1 VTTSERRAGRE
12 PAEAPEGRPTDD
24 LADAPTPTS
33 RGIDRSAWRYA
44 ARRALHGF
52 VLHRGIDSAAAL
64 TFFATLALFPGAL
77 VVVSLFAI
85 ARDRERAISSI
96 LAVVEEFGARSTV
109 ETVEAPLREFLSIQ
123 NPGIALVIGL
133 VLLLWTLSAY
143 ATAFGRAMNATYEV
157 LEGRQIWK
165 FRGLM
170 MVVTLFLMVTFGA
183 ILLIL
188 VATPRVAAAFAESL
202 GFAEPWL
209 TVWNIGK
216 WPVLVALAV
225 VVAGV
230 LYFSTPNVRHVRVR
244 WVSWGAGFAIV
255 TWALA
260 TAAFALYVATIG
272 QYERVYGWLGGA
284 IVVLLWLYITNLVL
298 VLGAEVDAE
307 VVRLRQLSSGQ
318 AAEETIQL
326 PLRDTTRNLMLARQ
340 RADDVRDGRAIR
352 DAAIARITE

>member
-1 VTTSERRAGRE
+1 VTTSHRQAGSE
-12 PAEAPEGRPTDD
+12 PAEVPEGRQTDD

-33 RGIDRSAWRYA
+33 RGLDRSAWRYG

-85 ARDRERAISSI
+85 ARNRERAISSI
-96 LAVVEEFGARSTV
+96 LAVVDEFGARSTV
-109 ETVEAPLREFLSIQ
+109 ETVEAPLREFLSIE

-143 ATAFGRAMNATYEV
+143 ATAFGRAINATYEV

-183 ILLIL
+183 ILVIL
-188 VATPRVAAAFAESL
+188 VSTPRVAAAFGESL
-202 GFAEPWL
+202 GFGEPWL
-209 TVWNIGK
+209 ALWNFGK
-216 WPVLVALAV
+216 WPVLAALAV
-225 VVAGV
+225 VVVGV
-230 LYFSTPNVRHVRVR
+230 LYFYTPNVRHVRLR

-255 TWALA
+255 TWASA
-260 TAAFALYVATIG
+260 TAGFALYVATIG

-307 VVRLRQLSSGQ
+307 VVRLRQLSAGE

-326 PLRDTTRNLMLARQ
+326 PLRDTTRNLMLARR
-340 RADDVRDGRAIR
+340 RADDVRDGKAIR